1 MHRGFQSV
9 GHLPLLDVD
18 LVKERYSQ
26 PSVARNNT
34 LPSCEQGRRRYQN
47 QRSCSGQHR
56 GAMVTPQEY
65 ASLPDSVRR
74 KYFSCDERLHLA
86 QAAAAQKRKKQRR
99 KQTWLSTSTSMEFN
113 NPAPISDA
121 AVQHRPTVS
130 HAAQRKSIR
139 LQSDLGHITK
149 EQADWFFGLPEKAR
163 KQYFSQEERTIL
175 TKQCQQ
181 ALDTA
186 VFELSQLPGYIS
198 LECDANKSAQVA
210 DGEIPNDTSEEP
222 IVKASTEAVE
232 SNETEPR
239 TLEPVRTADSMGILD
254 YYTRRKSSLATITNS
269 RPNDVP
275 SSPPTCTPP
284 RAQRPP
290 RKRRFHRRLSLK
302 PIALPPVKLAP
313 APALPSPTT
322 LGFQMCSRLSQ
333 PCEQPAV
340 FPYEDLPGLR
350 HDSADET
357 AVNSRQD
364 TLDFHNF
371 DDTIE
376 FGLSSSTLLPPS
388 SGSDRPF
395 AIRRTP
401 SLNDMDCD
409 ASSLDSRGPLTP
421 TAGMDQDD
429 LADSNQP
436 TPSDSTLALPVQLN
450 TPGKAA
456 HFRHDHNPTGHYPHD
471 MGFRITLTQPE
482 PMDSQEELHS
492 HHNPQDSPFHSK
504 GSDPLAL
511 ERLAV
516 CEDHSGR
523 NGAFANYAE
532 PGEKGLKKVWKTLKK
547 HVSDDK
553 LYKSSSTT

>member
-186 VFELSQLPGYIS
+186 AFELSQLPGYIS

>member
-1 MHRGFQSV
+1 MHRGFQSA

-26 PSVARNNT
+26 PSVARNKT

-47 QRSCSGQHR
+47 QRSCSDHYR
-56 GAMVTPQEY
+56 EAMVTPQEY
-65 ASLPDSVRR
+65 ARMPESVRR
-74 KYFSCDERLHLA
+74 KYFSCDERLHIA

-186 VFELSQLPGYIS
+186 AYELSQLPGYIS
-198 LECDANKSAQVA
+198 LESDATKSSQVA
-210 DGEIPNDTSEEP
+210 DSDIPNDTSEEP
-222 IVKASTEAVE
+222 IVKALTEAVE
-232 SNETEPR
+232 SNETESR

-275 SSPPTCTPP
+275 SSPPSY
-284 RAQRPP
+284 
-290 RKRRFHRRLSLK
+290 F
-302 PIALPPVKLAP
+302 
-313 APALPSPTT
+313 
-322 LGFQMCSRLSQ
+322 
-333 PCEQPAV
+333 
-340 FPYEDLPGLR
+340 PGLE
-350 HDSADET
+350 HDSTDE
-357 AVNSRQD
+357 AAMNSRQS
-364 TLDFHNF
+364 TLEFHNF
-371 DDTIE
+371 DGTIE
-376 FGLSSSTLLPPS
+376 FGHSSSALLPPS

-401 SLNDMDCD
+401 SLNDVDCD

-429 LADSNQP
+429 HEDSNQP
-436 TPSDSTLALPVQLN
+436 TPFDSSLELPVQLN
-450 TPGKAA
+450 TPGKAP
-456 HFRHDHNPTGHYPHD
+456 HFQHIHNPTGHYPHD
-471 MGFRITLTQPE
+471 VGFRITLTQPE
-482 PMDSQEELHS
+482 PGDSQEGLHG
-492 HHNPQDSPFHSK
+492 HHNTHDSPFHPK

-511 ERLAV
+511 KRLAV

-553 LYKSSSTT
+553 LYKSSSTS

>member
-1 MHRGFQSV
+1 
-9 GHLPLLDVD
+9 
-18 LVKERYSQ
+18 
-26 PSVARNNT
+26 
-34 LPSCEQGRRRYQN
+34 
-47 QRSCSGQHR
+47 
-56 GAMVTPQEY
+56 TPQEY
-65 ASLPDSVRR
+65 ASMPESVRR
-74 KYFSCDERLHLA
+74 KYFSCDERLHIA

-99 KQTWLSTSTSMEFN
+99 KQTWLSTSTSTEFN
-113 NPAPISDA
+113 NPVSTSDA

-186 VFELSQLPGYIS
+186 AFELSQLPGYIS
-198 LECDANKSAQVA
+198 LESDTNESAQVA
-210 DGEIPNDTSEEP
+210 DGEIPNDTSQEP
-222 IVKASTEAVE
+222 IVNASTEACE

-269 RPNDVP
+269 RPNDPP
-275 SSPPTCTPP
+275 SSPLSFTPP

-290 RKRRFHRRLSLK
+290 RRRRFHRRLSLK
-302 PIALPPVKLAP
+302 ANSTP
-313 APALPSPTT
+313 ANQACSSTCTTIPNNAGVSNVRKIITT
-322 LGFQMCSRLSQ
+322 LKSFWDSQ
-333 PCEQPAV
+333 
-340 FPYEDLPGLR
+340 
-350 HDSADET
+350 S
-357 AVNSRQD
+357 
-364 TLDFHNF
+364 F
-371 DDTIE
+371 DDTTE
-376 FGLSSSTLLPPS
+376 FGHPSSTLLPPS
-388 SGSDRPF
+388 SDSDRPF

-401 SLNDMDCD
+401 SLNDVDCD

-429 LADSNQP
+429 HEDSNQR
-436 TPSDSTLALPVQLN
+436 TPFDSSIELPVQLN
-450 TPGKAA
+450 TPGKAP
-456 HFRHDHNPTGHYPHD
+456 HFQHDHSPTRHYPHD
-471 MGFRITLTQPE
+471 VGFRITLTQPE
-482 PMDSQEELHS
+482 PGDSQEELHS
-492 HHNPQDSPFHSK
+492 HHNTQDSTFHSK

-553 LYKSSSTT
+553 LYKSSSTS

>member
-47 QRSCSGQHR
+47 QRSCSDEHR
-56 GAMVTPQEY
+56 EAMVTPQEY

-113 NPAPISDA
+113 NPAPIPDV

-130 HAAQRKSIR
+130 YAAQRKSIR

-186 VFELSQLPGYIS
+186 AFELSQLPGYIS
-198 LECDANKSAQVA
+198 LESDANKSAQVA
-210 DGEIPNDTSEEP
+210 DCEIPNDTREEP

-275 SSPPTCTPP
+275 SSPPSCTPP

-290 RKRRFHRRLSLK
+290 RRRRFHRRLSLK
-302 PIALPPVKLAP
+302 PIALPPIKLAP

-322 LGFQMCSRLSQ
+322 LGFQMASRLSQ
-333 PCEQPAV
+333 PCEQPAA
-340 FPYEDLPGLR
+340 FPYEEFPGLR
-350 HDSADET
+350 HDSTDEA

-364 TLDFHNF
+364 KLDFQNF

-429 LADSNQP
+429 LADSDQP
-436 TPSDSTLALPVQLN
+436 APSDSTLALPVQIN

-553 LYKSSSTT
+553 LYKSSSTS

>member
-186 VFELSQLPGYIS
+186 AFELSQLPGYIS

-290 RKRRFHRRLSLK
+290 RRRRFHRRLSLK
-302 PIALPPVKLAP
+302 PIALPPIKLAP

-322 LGFQMCSRLSQ
+322 LCFQMSSRLSQ

-340 FPYEDLPGLR
+340 FPYEEFPGLR
-350 HDSADET
+350 HDSTDEA
-357 AVNSRQD
+357 AVHSGQD
-364 TLDFHNF
+364 TLNFHQF

-376 FGLSSSTLLPPS
+376 FGLSSSTLLPLS
-388 SGSDRPF
+388 SDSDRPF

-429 LADSNQP
+429 HEDSNQP

-553 LYKSSSTT
+553 LYKSSSTS

>member
-1 MHRGFQSV
+1 MHRGFQSA

-26 PSVARNNT
+26 PSVARNKT

-47 QRSCSGQHR
+47 HRSGSDHQRE
-56 GAMVTPQEY
+56 AMVTPQEY
-65 ASLPDSVRR
+65 ASMPESVRR
-74 KYFSCDERLHLA
+74 KYFSCDERLHIA

-113 NPAPISDA
+113 HSAPISDA
-121 AVQHRPTVS
+121 SVQHRPTVS

-186 VFELSQLPGYIS
+186 AYELSQLPGYIS
-198 LECDANKSAQVA
+198 LESDANMSAPVA

-222 IVKASTEAVE
+222 IVKAPTEAAE
-232 SNETEPR
+232 SNETESR
-239 TLEPVRTADSMGILD
+239 ALEPVRTADSMGILD
-254 YYTRRKSSLATITNS
+254 YYTRRKSSLATITNL

-275 SSPPTCTPP
+275 SSPPSCTPP
-284 RAQRPP
+284 RAQRPS
-290 RKRRFHRRLSLK
+290 RRRRFHRRLSLK
-302 PIALPPVKLAP
+302 PIALPPIKLAP

-322 LGFQMCSRLSQ
+322 LGFQMSSRLSQ
-333 PCEQPAV
+333 PCEQPAI
-340 FPYEDLPGLR
+340 FHCEDFPGLE
-350 HDSADET
+350 HDATDDAAT
-357 AVNSRQD
+357 NSRQS
-364 TLDFHNF
+364 TLEFHNF

-376 FGLSSSTLLPPS
+376 FGHSSSALLPPS

-401 SLNDMDCD
+401 SLNDVDCD

-421 TAGMDQDD
+421 TAGIDQEDHE
-429 LADSNQP
+429 DSNQP
-436 TPSDSTLALPVQLN
+436 SPFDSSLALPVQLN
-450 TPGKAA
+450 TPGKAP
-456 HFRHDHNPTGHYPHD
+456 HFQHVHSPAGHCPHD
-471 MGFRITLTQPE
+471 IGFRITLTQPE
-482 PMDSQEELHS
+482 PGDSREELHG
-492 HHNPQDSPFHSK
+492 HHNTQDAPFHPK

-553 LYKSSSTT
+553 LYKSSSTS

>member
-1 MHRGFQSV
+1 MAPVHGYADAN
-9 GHLPLLDVD
+9 DV
-18 LVKERYSQ
+18 R
-26 PSVARNNT
+26 
-34 LPSCEQGRRRYQN
+34 
-47 QRSCSGQHR
+47 
-56 GAMVTPQEY
+56 
-65 ASLPDSVRR
+65 RR
-74 KYFSCDERLHLA
+74 KYFSCDERLHIA
-86 QAAAAQKRKKQRR
+86 QAAAAQKRKKQRW
-99 KQTWLSTSTSMEFN
+99 KQTWLSTSTSTDF
-113 NPAPISDA
+113 SDPVSTSEA

-163 KQYFSQEERTIL
+163 KQYFSQEERTVL

-186 VFELSQLPGYIS
+186 AFELSQLPGYVS
-198 LECDANKSAQVA
+198 LESDANESAQVA
-210 DGEIPNDTSEEP
+210 DGGISNDTSQKP
-222 IVKASTEAVE
+222 IVKASTEASE
-232 SNETEPR
+232 SNETGSR

-275 SSPPTCTPP
+275 SSPPSLTTPRP
-284 RAQRPP
+284 QRPP
-290 RKRRFHRRLSLK
+290 RRRRFHRRLSLK
-302 PIALPPVKLAP
+302 PIALPPIKLAP

-322 LGFQMCSRLSQ
+322 LGFQMSSRLSQ
-333 PCEQPAV
+333 PCEQPAN
-340 FPYEDLPGLR
+340 FPCEDIPGLES
-350 HDSADET
+350 DSTEEAAIYSGQSTWD
-357 AVNSRQD
+357 SQ
-364 TLDFHNF
+364 NF

-376 FGLSSSTLLPPS
+376 FGHPSSSLLPPS

-395 AIRRTP
+395 AVRRTP
-401 SLNDMDCD
+401 SLNDVDCD

-421 TAGMDQDD
+421 TAGIDQDD
-429 LADSNQP
+429 DEDSNQP
-436 TPSDSTLALPVQLN
+436 TPFDSSIELPVQLN
-450 TPGKAA
+450 TSGKVP
-456 HFRHDHNPTGHYPHD
+456 HLQPDHNPTGHYPHD
-471 MGFRITLTQPE
+471 VGFRITLTQPE
-482 PMDSQEELHS
+482 PGDSQEELHS
-492 HHNPQDSPFHSK
+492 HQHTQDSTFHSK

-532 PGEKGLKKVWKTLKK
+532 PGEKVLKKVWKTLKK

-553 LYKSSSTT
+553 LYKSSSAS

>member
-1 MHRGFQSV
+1 MALIHGYADAD
-9 GHLPLLDVD
+9 DV
-18 LVKERYSQ
+18 
-26 PSVARNNT
+26 
-34 LPSCEQGRRRYQN
+34 C
-47 QRSCSGQHR
+47 
-56 GAMVTPQEY
+56 
-65 ASLPDSVRR
+65 RR
-74 KYFSCDERLHLA
+74 KYFSCDERLHIA

-99 KQTWLSTSTSMEFN
+99 KQTWLSTSTSTESN
-113 NPAPISDA
+113 NLASISDA

-149 EQADWFFGLPEKAR
+149 EQAEWFFGLPEKAR

-186 VFELSQLPGYIS
+186 AFELSQLPGYAS
-198 LECDANKSAQVA
+198 LKSDANESAQVA
-210 DGEIPNDTSEEP
+210 DGEISNDTSQEP
-222 IVKASTEAVE
+222 ILKTSTEAVE

-254 YYTRRKSSLATITNS
+254 YYTRRKSSLVTITKS
-269 RPNDVP
+269 RPTDAP
-275 SSPPTCTPP
+275 SSPPSFTPP

-290 RKRRFHRRLSLK
+290 RRRRFHRRLSLK
-302 PIALPPVKLAP
+302 PIALPPIKLAP

-322 LGFQMCSRLSQ
+322 LGFQMSARLSQ
-333 PCEQPAV
+333 PCEQPAI
-340 FPYEDLPGLR
+340 FPCEDIPGLED
-350 HDSADET
+350 DSTDE
-357 AVNSRQD
+357 AAIYSRQHTWD
-364 TLDFHNF
+364 SQYF
-371 DDTIE
+371 DDPIE
-376 FGLSSSTLLPPS
+376 FGHPSSTLLPPS
-388 SGSDRPF
+388 SDSDRPF

-401 SLNDMDCD
+401 SLNDVDCD

-421 TAGMDQDD
+421 TAGIDEDD
-429 LADSNQP
+429 HEDSKQP
-436 TPSDSTLALPVQLN
+436 TPFDSSIESPVQLN
-450 TPGKAA
+450 TPGKTP
-456 HFRHDHNPTGHYPHD
+456 HFQPDRNPTGHYPHD
-471 MGFRITLTQPE
+471 VGFRITLTQPE
-482 PMDSQEELHS
+482 PGDSQDELHS
-492 HHNPQDSPFHSK
+492 HHNTQDSTFHSK

-553 LYKSSSTT
+553 LYKSSSAS